1 MFFNIYLND
10 DIYKEIFLYKC
21 LNDLLFIKL
30 EKLNW
35 NRINNNIKFIEVIDL
50 KFDIEYFFSVLILSW
65 YGLVYFYNEICI
77 INIEIV
83 ESKFI
88 FNEFL

>member
-50 KFDIEYFFSVLILSW
+50 KFDIEYIF
-65 YGLVYFYNEICI
+65 LVF
-77 INIEIV
+77 
-83 ESKFI
+83 
-88 FNEFL
+88 

>member
-1 MFFNIYLND
+1 MFFNIYFND

-50 KFDIEYFFSVLILSW
+50 KFDIEYFFSVLIL
-65 YGLVYFYNEICI
+65 N
-77 INIEIV
+77 
-83 ESKFI
+83 
-88 FNEFL
+88 

>member
-65 YGLVYFYNEICI
+65 YGLVYFNNEICI